1 VILTREDFRKRIEYS
16 LCQQFASEADVQ
28 AFCERAIAAGVGV
41 ACFNPVNVKQGASLI
56 AGSGIE
62 ISANIGFPFGSHL
75 TEVKVLETEM
85 ALADGATQIDMVIRV
100 GALRSGDPEKVK
112 DDIAAV
118 VDAAS
123 GRTVKAIIETWVLTP
138 GEIERAS
145 RIVEQAGAHM
155 VKTTTGVR
163 TQYLDMMRDRPR
175 VGGIEGGSAGNRGP
189 AKVKGAVVEEVRL
202 IRSVLG
208 PAMKVKASGGI
219 YTLDDA
225 ISLLEAGAD
234 QLGVSRGEKI
244 VGEFADRY
252 GDQTELARAG

>member
-1 VILTREDFRKRIEYS
+1 VILTREDFKKRIEYS

-100 GALRSGDPEKVK
+100 GALRSGDEDTVK
-112 DDIAAV
+112 NDIAAV

-138 GEIERAS
+138 EEIARGS
-145 RIVEQAGAHM
+145 KIVEQAGAHM

-163 TQYLDMMRDRPR
+163 TQYLDMMRDRLR
-175 VGGIEGGSAGNRGP
+175 VDSEAKFP
-189 AKVKGAVVEEVRL
+189 AEPKGAVVEEVRL

-208 PAMKVKASGGI
+208 PSMKVKASGGI

-234 QLGVSRGEKI
+234 QLGVSRGEEI
-244 VGEFADRY
+244 VGEFTSRY
-252 GDQTELARAG
+252 GDKAELSRAE